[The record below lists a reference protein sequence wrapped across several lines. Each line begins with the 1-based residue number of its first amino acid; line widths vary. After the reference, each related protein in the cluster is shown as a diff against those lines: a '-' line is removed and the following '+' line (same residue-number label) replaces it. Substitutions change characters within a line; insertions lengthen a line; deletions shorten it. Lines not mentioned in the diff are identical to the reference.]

1 MEPGQAQWL
10 MWLFGFGCG
19 LVVSVPVAY
28 FLLGMTTSAS
38 NTDLDK
44 ERWQAL
50 CELAIL
56 YYSVRDSG
64 GDQSKVDAALA
75 RAREVLD
82 R

>member
-1 MEPGQAQWL
+1 

-19 LVVSVPVAY
+19 LVVSIPVAY
-28 FLLGMTTSAS
+28 LLLGMTTSAS
-38 NTDLDK
+38 TTDLDR

-64 GDQSKVDAALA
+64 GDQSKIDAALA

>member
-1 MEPGQAQWL
+1 MNPQHLYWIIPITA
-10 MWLFGFGCG
+10 
-19 LVVSVPVAY
+19 VVCIPVAY
-28 FLLGMTTSAS
+28 FLLGLLTSAS